1 MYLVKPV
8 CPETMDITII
18 VDVTPKPG
26 TPEED
31 FTDEKAFVD
40 SVAAALD
47 LPEEKD
53 QPGSSSELTVIPFG
67 ENPKVSEFKPEE
79 RFSVENLGPEPTLE
93 DALKKYKEEK
103 FPEGEKFNVSK
114 SVILVVDAD
123 KPISE
128 ETKKL
133 VEDLRKAG
141 DIVTVVPVGDNVDKT
156 PYEELTKDPD
166 RVEVVPTEEDIT
178 KPDLVEKLVN
188 ESCVHGMLP
197 AYRNEGHLSLTIAFY
212 TKSMISIIH
221 LNLSICFRNTCLR
234 FEVLICNILQFDGK
248 LVNIIN
254 IILL

>member
-114 SVILVVDAD
+114 SVILVVDVD

-221 LNLSICFRNTCLR
+221 LNLSNFV
-234 FEVLICNILQFDGK
+234 FAILA
-248 LVNIIN
+248 
-254 IILL
+254 